1 MNPFKNLSI
10 GTKLV
15 ASIGII
21 MVIGLAILSIIIATR
36 VSDSM
41 SKSAEAIIMEA
52 SKGYANT
59 VEASVNEMI
68 ALNNAATNS
77 IESIFTSTP
86 RQNISMNQIEETI
99 VNVLDSGSYTDY
111 AFVYLK
117 NPLGF
122 NANGRFTKMD
132 DGNYMALWQDKDVRF
147 AGGITSLR
155 VGSDLQLNSVKM
167 ALAASSADDG
177 KVFFGI
183 PRKFSLGG
191 KEFVGIGMAMTLY
204 DENHSVIGAVGF
216 IFNFESLAEVLAEVL
231 LDPSNKLF
239 DGSIIGLLN
248 EDGTILVHENES
260 LIFKKMQDINKDP
273 KAAEGVRAMVEG
285 KAGVYDYV
293 ATDKAPSYA
302 SVMPFSSVGGAI
314 NWRLLVTAPKSSVL
328 ASLYTLEYIIA
339 GTSVVFLI
347 IVMSFVYFYIRK
359 NVSKRLTVILDT
371 LDKVFKYIN
380 HESKDIQT
388 IKIHANDELG
398 SMGQIINSNIER
410 TRSSLLVD
418 EEAIKEAVETAK
430 EIEAGNLT
438 ARISKNPI
446 NPQLVELKEV
456 LNKMLEVLQGKI
468 GSDTN
473 EIARVFDSYVRLDFT
488 TEVKNANGRV
498 EVVTNTLGEE
508 IKTMLHT
515 SAKFAKELAAR
526 SLELKESMQKLTDG
540 SQNQA
545 SSLEQSAAAVE
556 EISAS
561 MQNVSD
567 KTMEATR
574 QAEDIKEI
582 VGVIKDIAD
591 QTNLLA
597 LNAAIEAARAG
608 EHGRGFA
615 VVADEVRKLA
625 ERTAKSLGE
634 IEANVNV
641 LVQSVNEMSES
652 IKEQTEGIGQINEAI
667 AQLESATQDNV
678 GVANATNEITRS
690 VDEIAKNILEDVNKK
705 KF

>member
-1 MNPFKNLSI
+1 MNPFKSLSI

-21 MVIGLAILSIIIATR
+21 MVIGLAILFIIIATR

-52 SKGYANT
+52 SKGHTNT
-59 VEASVNEMI
+59 VEASVKEMI
-68 ALNNAATNS
+68 ALNKAATNS
-77 IESIFTSTP
+77 IESLFTSTP
-86 RQNISMNQIEETI
+86 RQNISINQLEETI
-99 VNVLDSGSYTDY
+99 ANVLDSGSYTDY

-122 NANGRFTKMD
+122 NDNGRFTKMD
-132 DGNYMALWQDKDVRF
+132 DGNYMALWQDKDVRS

-155 VGSDLQLNSVKM
+155 VGSDLQLNSVKK
-167 ALAASSADDG
+167 ALTASSADDG
-177 KVFFGI
+177 KVFFGL
-183 PRKFSLGG
+183 PRKFSLSGN
-191 KEFVGIGMAMTLY
+191 EFVGIGMAMTLY

-216 IFNFESLAEVLAEVL
+216 IFNFESLAEVL
-231 LDPSNKLF
+231 LDPSNEVF
-239 DGSIIGLLN
+239 DGSVVGLLN
-248 EDGTILVHENES
+248 EDGTILVHRNES

-293 ATDKAPSYA
+293 TTDKVPSYV

-314 NWRLLVTAPKSSVL
+314 NWRILVTAPKSSVL

-339 GTSVVFLI
+339 GASVIFLI
-347 IVMSFVYFYIRK
+347 IVMSFVYFHIRK

-380 HESKDIQT
+380 YESKDIQT
-388 IKIHANDELG
+388 VKIHSNDELG
-398 SMGQIINSNIER
+398 TMGRIINSNIER

-418 EEAIKEAVETAK
+418 EEAIKESVETAK

-438 ARISKNPI
+438 ARISKNPS
-446 NPQLVELKEV
+446 NPRLVELKEV
-456 LNKMLEVLQGKI
+456 LNRMLDVLQEKI

-473 EIARVFDSYVRLDFT
+473 EISRVFDSYVRLDFT

-498 EVVTNTLGEE
+498 EIVTNTLGKE
-508 IKTMLHT
+508 IRTMLHT
-515 SAKFAKELAAR
+515 SAKFAEELAAR

-652 IKEQTEGIGQINEAI
+652 IKEQTEGIGQINDTI

-690 VDEIAKNILEDVNKK
+690 VDNIAKNILEDVNKK

>member
-1 MNPFKNLSI
+1 MNPFKSLSI

-21 MVIGLAILSIIIATR
+21 MVIGLAILSIIISTR

-52 SKGYANT
+52 SKGHTNT
-59 VEASVNEMI
+59 AEASVDEMI

-77 IESIFTSTP
+77 IESLFTSTP
-86 RQNISMNQIEETI
+86 RQNISINQLEETI
-99 VNVLDSGSYTDY
+99 ANVLDSGSYTDY

-122 NANGRFTKMD
+122 NDNGRFTKMD
-132 DGNYMALWQDKDVRF
+132 DGNYMALWQDKDVRY

-155 VGSDLQLNSVKM
+155 VGSDLQLDSVKK
-167 ALAASSADDG
+167 ALTASSADDG
-177 KVFFGI
+177 KVFFGL
-183 PRKFSLGG
+183 PRKFSLSGN
-191 KEFVGIGMAMTLY
+191 EFVGIGMAMTLY
-204 DENHSVIGAVGF
+204 DENRSVIGAVGF
-216 IFNFESLAEVLAEVL
+216 IFNFENLAEVF
-231 LDPSNKLF
+231 LDPSNEVF
-239 DGSIIGLLN
+239 DGSVIGLLN
-248 EDGTILVHENES
+248 EDGTILIHSNKS
-260 LIFKKMQDINKDP
+260 LILKKMQDINKDP

-293 ATDKAPSYA
+293 TTDKVPSYA

-314 NWRLLVTAPKSSVL
+314 NWRILVTAPRSSVL

-339 GTSVVFLI
+339 GASVIFLI

-380 HESKDIQT
+380 YESKDIQT
-388 IKIHANDELG
+388 VKIHSNDELG
-398 SMGQIINSNIER
+398 TMGRIINSNIER

-418 EEAIKEAVETAK
+418 EEAIKESVETAK

-438 ARISKNPI
+438 ARISKNPS
-446 NPQLVELKEV
+446 NPRLVELKEV
-456 LNKMLEVLQGKI
+456 LNQMLDVLQEKI

-473 EIARVFDSYVRLDFT
+473 EISRVFDSYVRLDFT

-498 EVVTNTLGEE
+498 EIVTNTLGKE
-508 IKTMLHT
+508 IRTMLHT
-515 SAKFAKELAAR
+515 SAKFAEELAAR

-652 IKEQTEGIGQINEAI
+652 IKEQTEGIGQINDAI
-667 AQLESATQDNV
+667 TQLESATQDNV

-690 VDEIAKNILEDVNKK
+690 VDNIAKNILEDVNKK

>member
-1 MNPFKNLSI
+1 MNPFKSLSI

-21 MVIGLAILSIIIATR
+21 MVIGLAILSTIISIR

-52 SKGYANT
+52 SKGHTNT
-59 VEASVNEMI
+59 AEASVKELI

-86 RQNISMNQIEETI
+86 RQNISMNQLEETI

-122 NANGRFTKMD
+122 NDNGRFTKMD
-132 DGNYMALWQDKDVRF
+132 DGNYMALWQDKDVRS

-155 VGSDLQLNSVKM
+155 VGSDLQLNAAKK

-183 PRKFSLGG
+183 PRKFSLSG

-204 DENHSVIGAVGF
+204 DENRSVIGAVGF
-216 IFNFESLAEVLAEVL
+216 IFNFESLAEVF
-231 LDPSNKLF
+231 LDPSNEVF
-239 DGSIIGLLN
+239 DGSVIGLLN
-248 EDGTILVHENES
+248 EDGTILIHSNKS
-260 LIFKKMQDINKDP
+260 LIFKKMQDMNKDP

-293 ATDKAPSYA
+293 TTDKAPSYA
-302 SVMPFSSVGGAI
+302 SVIPISFAEGAI
-314 NWRLLVTAPKSSVL
+314 NWRILVTAPKASVL
-328 ASLYTLEYIIA
+328 ASLYTLVYIIA
-339 GTSVVFLI
+339 GASVVFLI

-380 HESKDIQT
+380 YESKDIQT
-388 IKIHANDELG
+388 VKIHSNDELG
-398 SMGQIINSNIER
+398 TMGRIINSNIER

-418 EEAIKEAVETAK
+418 EEAIKESVETAK

-438 ARISKNPI
+438 ARISKNPS
-446 NPQLVELKEV
+446 NPRLVELKEV
-456 LNKMLEVLQGKI
+456 LNRMLDVLQEKI

-473 EIARVFDSYVRLDFT
+473 EISRVFDSYVRLDFT

-498 EVVTNTLGEE
+498 EIVTNTLGKE

-515 SAKFAKELAAR
+515 SAKFAEELAAR

-652 IKEQTEGIGQINEAI
+652 IKEQTEGIGQINDTI

-690 VDEIAKNILEDVNKK
+690 VDNIAKNILEDVNKK

>member
-1 MNPFKNLSI
+1 MNPFKSLSI

-21 MVIGLAILSIIIATR
+21 MVIGLAILSTIISIR

-52 SKGYANT
+52 SKGHTNT
-59 VEASVNEMI
+59 AEASVKEMI

-86 RQNISMNQIEETI
+86 RQNISINQLEETI
-99 VNVLDSGSYTDY
+99 ANVLDSGSYTDY

-122 NANGRFTKMD
+122 NDNGRFTKMD
-132 DGNYMALWQDKDVRF
+132 DGNYMALWQDKDVRS

-155 VGSDLQLNSVKM
+155 VGSDLQLDSVKK
-167 ALAASSADDG
+167 ALTASSADDG
-177 KVFFGI
+177 KVFFGL
-183 PRKFSLGG
+183 PRKFSLSGN
-191 KEFVGIGMAMTLY
+191 EFVGIGMAMTLY
-204 DENHSVIGAVGF
+204 DENRSVIGAVGF
-216 IFNFESLAEVLAEVL
+216 IFNFENLAEVF
-231 LDPSNKLF
+231 LDPSNEVF
-239 DGSIIGLLN
+239 DGSVIGLLN
-248 EDGTILVHENES
+248 EDGTILIHSNKS
-260 LIFKKMQDINKDP
+260 LILKKMQDINKDP
-273 KAAEGVRAMVEG
+273 KAVEGVRAMVEG

-293 ATDKAPSYA
+293 TTDKVPSYA

-314 NWRLLVTAPKSSVL
+314 NWRILVTAPKASVL

-339 GTSVVFLI
+339 GASVIFLI

-380 HESKDIQT
+380 YESKDIQT
-388 IKIHANDELG
+388 VKIHSNDELG
-398 SMGQIINSNIER
+398 TMGRIINSNIER

-418 EEAIKEAVETAK
+418 EEAIKESVETAK

-438 ARISKNPI
+438 ARISKNPS
-446 NPQLVELKEV
+446 NPRLVELKEV
-456 LNKMLEVLQGKI
+456 LNRMLDVLQEKI

-473 EIARVFDSYVRLDFT
+473 EISRVFDSYVRLDFT

-498 EVVTNTLGEE
+498 EIVTNTLGKE

-515 SAKFAKELAAR
+515 SAKFAEELAAR

-652 IKEQTEGIGQINEAI
+652 IKEQTEGIGQINDTI

-690 VDEIAKNILEDVNKK
+690 VDNIAKNILEDVNKK

>member
-1 MNPFKNLSI
+1 MNPFKSLSI

-21 MVIGLAILSIIIATR
+21 MVIGLAILFIIISTR

-52 SKGYANT
+52 SKGHTNT
-59 VEASVNEMI
+59 VEASVKEMI
-68 ALNNAATNS
+68 ALNKAATNS
-77 IESIFTSTP
+77 IESLFTSTP
-86 RQNISMNQIEETI
+86 RQNISINQLEETI
-99 VNVLDSGSYTDY
+99 ANVLDSGSYTDY

-122 NANGRFTKMD
+122 NDNGRFTKMD
-132 DGNYMALWQDKDVRF
+132 DGNYMALWQDKDVRS

-155 VGSDLQLNSVKM
+155 VGSDLQLDSVKK
-167 ALAASSADDG
+167 ALTASSADDG

-183 PRKFSLGG
+183 PRKFSLSGN
-191 KEFVGIGMAMTLY
+191 EFVGIGMAMTLY

-216 IFNFESLAEVLAEVL
+216 IFNFESLAEVL
-231 LDPSNKLF
+231 LDPSNELF

-248 EDGTILVHENES
+248 EDGTILVHRNES

-285 KAGVYDYV
+285 KAGVHDYV
-293 ATDKAPSYA
+293 TTDKVPSYT

-314 NWRLLVTAPKSSVL
+314 NWRILVTAPKSSVL

-339 GTSVVFLI
+339 GASVVFLI

-380 HESKDIQT
+380 YESKDIQT
-388 IKIHANDELG
+388 VKIHSNDELG
-398 SMGQIINSNIER
+398 TMGRIINSNIER

-418 EEAIKEAVETAK
+418 EEAIKESVETAK

-438 ARISKNPI
+438 ARISKNPS
-446 NPQLVELKEV
+446 NPRLVELKEV
-456 LNKMLEVLQGKI
+456 LNRMLDVLQEKI

-473 EIARVFDSYVRLDFT
+473 EISRVFDSYVRLDFT

-498 EVVTNTLGEE
+498 EIVTNTLGKE

-515 SAKFAKELAAR
+515 SAKFAEELAAR

-540 SQNQA
+540 SQSQA

-652 IKEQTEGIGQINEAI
+652 IKEQTEGIGQINDTI

-690 VDEIAKNILEDVNKK
+690 VDNIAKNILEDVNKK

>member
-1 MNPFKNLSI
+1 MNPFKSLSI
-10 GTKLV
+10 GIKLV

-21 MVIGLAILSIIIATR
+21 MVIGLAILFIIISTR

-52 SKGYANT
+52 SKGHTNT
-59 VEASVNEMI
+59 VEASVKEMI
-68 ALNNAATNS
+68 ALNKAATNS

-86 RQNISMNQIEETI
+86 RQNISMNQLEETI
-99 VNVLDSGSYTDY
+99 AHVLDSGSYTDY

-122 NANGRFTKMD
+122 NDNGRFTKMD
-132 DGNYMALWQDKDVRF
+132 DGNYMALWQDKDVRS

-155 VGSDLQLNSVKM
+155 VGSDLQLNSAKK

-183 PRKFSLGG
+183 PRKFSLSG

-216 IFNFESLAEVLAEVL
+216 IFNFESLAEEL
-231 LDPSNKLF
+231 LDPSNELF

-248 EDGTILVHENES
+248 EDGTILVHRNES

-293 ATDKAPSYA
+293 TTDKVPSYA

-314 NWRLLVTAPKSSVL
+314 NWRIWVTAPKSSVL

-339 GTSVVFLI
+339 GASVIFLI
-347 IVMSFVYFYIRK
+347 IVMSFVYFHIRK

-380 HESKDIQT
+380 YESKDIQT
-388 IKIHANDELG
+388 VKIHSNDELG
-398 SMGQIINSNIER
+398 TMGRIINSNIER

-418 EEAIKEAVETAK
+418 EEAIKESVETAK

-438 ARISKNPI
+438 ARISKNPS
-446 NPQLVELKEV
+446 NPRLVELKEV
-456 LNKMLEVLQGKI
+456 LNRMLDVLQEKI

-473 EIARVFDSYVRLDFT
+473 EISRVFDSYVRLDFT

-498 EVVTNTLGEE
+498 EIVTNTLGKE

-515 SAKFAKELAAR
+515 SAKFAEELAAR

-652 IKEQTEGIGQINEAI
+652 IKEQTEGIGQINDTI

-690 VDEIAKNILEDVNKK
+690 VDNIAKNILEDVNKK

>member
-1 MNPFKNLSI
+1 MNPFKSLSI

-21 MVIGLAILSIIIATR
+21 MVIGLAILFIIISTR

-52 SKGYANT
+52 SKGHTNT
-59 VEASVNEMI
+59 AEASVNEMI

-77 IESIFTSTP
+77 IESLFTSTP
-86 RQNISMNQIEETI
+86 RQNISINQLEETI
-99 VNVLDSGSYTDY
+99 ANVLDSGSYTDY

-122 NANGRFTKMD
+122 NDNGRFTKMD
-132 DGNYMALWQDKDVRF
+132 DGNYMALWQDKDVRS

-155 VGSDLQLNSVKM
+155 VGSDLQLDSVKK
-167 ALAASSADDG
+167 ALTASSADDG

-183 PRKFSLGG
+183 PRKFSLSGN
-191 KEFVGIGMAMTLY
+191 EFVGIGMAMTLY
-204 DENHSVIGAVGF
+204 DENRSAIGAVGF
-216 IFNFESLAEVLAEVL
+216 IFNFESLAEVF
-231 LDPSNKLF
+231 LDPSNEVF
-239 DGSIIGLLN
+239 DGSVVGLLN
-248 EDGTILVHENES
+248 EDGTILIHRNKS
-260 LIFKKMQDINKDP
+260 LILKKMQDINKDP

-293 ATDKAPSYA
+293 TTDKVPSYA

-314 NWRLLVTAPKSSVL
+314 NWRILVTAPKSSVL

-339 GTSVVFLI
+339 GASVVFLI

-380 HESKDIQT
+380 YESKDIQT
-388 IKIHANDELG
+388 VKIHSNDELG
-398 SMGQIINSNIER
+398 TMGRIINSNIER

-418 EEAIKEAVETAK
+418 EEAIKESVETAK

-438 ARISKNPI
+438 ARISKNPS
-446 NPQLVELKEV
+446 NPRLVELKEV
-456 LNKMLEVLQGKI
+456 LNRMLDVLQEKI

-473 EIARVFDSYVRLDFT
+473 EISRVFDSYVRLDFT

-498 EVVTNTLGEE
+498 EIVTNTLGKE
-508 IKTMLHT
+508 IRTMLHT
-515 SAKFAKELAAR
+515 SAKFAEELAAR

-540 SQNQA
+540 SQSQA

>member
-1 MNPFKNLSI
+1 MNPFKSLSI

-21 MVIGLAILSIIIATR
+21 MVIGLAILFIIISTR

-52 SKGYANT
+52 SKGHTNT
-59 VEASVNEMI
+59 VEASVKEMI
-68 ALNNAATNS
+68 ALNKAATNS

-86 RQNISMNQIEETI
+86 RQNISMNQLEETI
-99 VNVLDSGSYTDY
+99 AHVLDSGSYTDY

-122 NANGRFTKMD
+122 NDNGRFTKMD
-132 DGNYMALWQDKDVRF
+132 DGNYMALWQDKDVRS

-155 VGSDLQLNSVKM
+155 VGSDLQLNSAKK

-183 PRKFSLGG
+183 PRKFSLSG

-216 IFNFESLAEVLAEVL
+216 IFNFESLAEVL
-231 LDPSNKLF
+231 LDPSNELF

-248 EDGTILVHENES
+248 EDGTILVHRNES

-293 ATDKAPSYA
+293 TTDKVPSYT

-314 NWRLLVTAPKSSVL
+314 NWRILVTAPKSSVL

-339 GTSVVFLI
+339 GASVIFLI
-347 IVMSFVYFYIRK
+347 IVMSFVYFHIRK

-380 HESKDIQT
+380 YESKDIQT
-388 IKIHANDELG
+388 VKIHSNDELG
-398 SMGQIINSNIER
+398 TMGRIINSNIER

-418 EEAIKEAVETAK
+418 EEAIKESVETAK

-438 ARISKNPI
+438 ARISKNPS
-446 NPQLVELKEV
+446 NPLLVELKEV
-456 LNKMLEVLQGKI
+456 LNRMLDVLQEKI

-473 EIARVFDSYVRLDFT
+473 EISRVFDSYVRLDFT

-498 EVVTNTLGEE
+498 EIVTNTLGKE

-515 SAKFAKELAAR
+515 SAKFAEELAAR

-540 SQNQA
+540 SQSQA
-545 SSLEQSAAAVE
+545 SSLGQSAAAVE

-652 IKEQTEGIGQINEAI
+652 IKEQTEGIGQINDAI
-667 AQLESATQDNV
+667 TQLESATQDNV
-678 GVANATNEITRS
+678 SIANTTNEITRS
-690 VDEIAKNILEDVNKK
+690 VDNIAKNILEDVNKK